1 MAQMVEKSKPLHIR
15 VRNDQRLLISQAAQ
29 LSTKT
34 LSDFVRDSALKEAQ
48 RTLLDQTRFSLE
60 PEAWEAFHAALDIP
74 PENNPRLRDLLSKT
88 PVWEK

>member
-34 LSDFVRDSALKEAQ
+34 LSDFVRDSALKEA
-48 RTLLDQTRFSLE
+48 
-60 PEAWEAFHAALDIP
+60 
-74 PENNPRLRDLLSKT
+74 
-88 PVWEK
+88 